1 MEVHL
6 SPELESQLTRIAAEQ
21 GRNTESL
28 ISEAVQRFVVDV
40 SGHDEW
46 FVREVEAGLSAADR
60 GDFIEHD
67 AVRTLID
74 SRYPG

>member
-1 MEVHL
+1 MQVHL
-6 SPELESQLTRIAAEQ
+6 SPELESQLNRMAAEQ
-21 GRNTESL
+21 GRNAESL
-28 ISEAVQRFVVDV
+28 VSEAVQRLVEEV
-40 SGHDEW
+40 SGHNEW

-60 GDFIEHD
+60 GEFIEHD